1 MSCIEGNASSEKR
14 LYWDIK
20 LDQDLLE
27 TIVNI
32 YPEWFKENTLAT
44 MTEDSDPTFVPI
56 SEPMESDAGSPPV
69 DNRSLKNT
77 MDKNKE
83 SLKVKLMLRR
93 PINQLIDQG
102 ILPCEWLSLSFPL
115 LTNCSISPL
124 KSSSD
129 ISWLSSAEAEVRAC
143 KDRWPLEA

>member
-1 MSCIEGNASSEKR
+1 MSCSATLFSQLTESYSLVSDNGSTEKR

-32 YPEWFKENTLAT
+32 YPEWFKENTFTT
-44 MTEDSDPTFVPI
+44 MTDESDPMFVPF
-56 SEPMESDAGSPPV
+56 SEPMEADAGSPPV

-102 ILPCEWLSLSFPL
+102 ILPRKLTLQFTRISF
-115 LTNCSISPL
+115 
-124 KSSSD
+124 
-129 ISWLSSAEAEVRAC
+129 
-143 KDRWPLEA
+143 